1 MIPRRR
7 GRPRRRCFGFIG
19 KRKECIMFGLFKKN
33 ARSEEEKRAESL
45 PLTKKVQ
52 FEAFSLKQV
61 ETELDSDLRAAVGYV
76 PVNYYATK
84 DRYLL
89 CIFYYNEDYSE
100 IYMRFEYR
108 ADDLPKGRTKLWAID
123 KDLMRDILR
132 KFGQNI

>member
-1 MIPRRR
+1 
-7 GRPRRRCFGFIG
+7 
-19 KRKECIMFGLFKKN
+19 MFGLFKKN
-33 ARSEEEKRAESL
+33 TRSEGDRRAESL

-52 FEAFSLKQV
+52 FEAVPLKQV
-61 ETELDSDLRAAVGYV
+61 ETEMDGDLRAVIGYT

-84 DRYLL
+84 DKYLL

-108 ADDLPKGRTKLWAID
+108 ADDLPRGKTKLWTIN

>member
-1 MIPRRR
+1 
-7 GRPRRRCFGFIG
+7 
-19 KRKECIMFGLFKKN
+19 MFGLFKKN
-33 ARSEEEKRAESL
+33 TRSEEDRRAESL

-52 FEAFSLKQV
+52 FEAVPLKQV
-61 ETELDSDLRAAVGYV
+61 ETEMDGDLRAVVGYT

-84 DRYLL
+84 DKYLL

-108 ADDLPKGRTKLWAID
+108 VDDLPRGKTKLRAID
-123 KDLMRDILR
+123 KELMRDILR

>member
-1 MIPRRR
+1 
-7 GRPRRRCFGFIG
+7 
-19 KRKECIMFGLFKKN
+19 MFGLFKKN
-33 ARSEEEKRAESL
+33 KGSDEDKRADSL

-52 FEAFSLKQV
+52 FEALPLRQV
-61 ETELDSDLRAAVGYV
+61 ESEMDGDLRAVVGYV

-100 IYMRFEYR
+100 IYIRFEYR
-108 ADDLPKGRTKLWAID
+108 VDDLPRGKTKLWTID
-123 KDLMRDILR
+123 RELMRDILR

>member
-1 MIPRRR
+1 
-7 GRPRRRCFGFIG
+7 
-19 KRKECIMFGLFKKN
+19 MFGLFKK
-33 ARSEEEKRAESL
+33 SIKPEEDKRAESL

-52 FEAFSLKQV
+52 FEAVPLKQV
-61 ETELDSDLRAAVGYV
+61 EASMDNDPRSVLGYV

-84 DRYLL
+84 EKYLL
-89 CIFYYNEDYSE
+89 CIFYYKEDYSE

-108 ADDLPKGRTKLWAID
+108 VDDLPRGRTKLWTVD

>member
-1 MIPRRR
+1 
-7 GRPRRRCFGFIG
+7 
-19 KRKECIMFGLFKKN
+19 MFGLFKKN
-33 ARSEEEKRAESL
+33 TRSEEDRHAESL

-52 FEAFSLKQV
+52 FEAVPLKQV
-61 ETELDSDLRAAVGYV
+61 ETEMDGDLRAVVGYT

-84 DRYLL
+84 DKYLL

-108 ADDLPKGRTKLWAID
+108 VDDLPRGKTKLRAID
-123 KDLMRDILR
+123 KELMRDILR

>member
-1 MIPRRR
+1 
-7 GRPRRRCFGFIG
+7 
-19 KRKECIMFGLFKKN
+19 MFGLFKKN
-33 ARSEEEKRAESL
+33 TRSEEDRRAESL

-52 FEAFSLKQV
+52 FEALPLKQV
-61 ETELDSDLRAAVGYV
+61 ETEMDGDLRAVIGYT

-84 DRYLL
+84 DKYLL

-108 ADDLPKGRTKLWAID
+108 VDDLPRGKTKLWTID